1 MNEHAAPAA
10 DPASFRDPSGFIF
23 RDAQGRLCRQVNP
36 SYLPHYRQ
44 LMHSGLYQDL
54 AEAGLLVEHAPAQA
68 GAAAAPDGAP
78 VVVLPREIPFVSY
91 PYEWSFGMLKA
102 AALLTLQIQLKAM
115 KRGMSLKDASAY
127 NVQFEGTRAVFIDT
141 LSFEPLN
148 DGAPWVAYGQFCR
161 HFLAPL
167 ALMGRTDIR
176 LQRLLGDFLD
186 GIPLDLAVRLLPWRT
201 RFEPGLLMHLR
212 LHSRAV
218 TRHQPTDRPAA
229 EKTAA
234 PTMSAKAL
242 ERLLIHLEETTRR
255 QAWSLPRTEWIN
267 YYQDH
272 SYTTAMQDAKVRLVK
287 DFLERL
293 RPATV
298 WDLGANTGLFSRV
311 ALETGARVVAID
323 SDAACVQRI
332 YLDASARGETKLLP
346 LWMDLANPSTG
357 RGWAHRERRSLT
369 ERGPADVIM
378 ALALIHHLAVSNN
391 VPFPMIADWFAAL
404 GRNAVVEYVPK
415 SDGQTQRLLQSRE
428 DIFADYTQEAFEAA
442 MSRHFRIVDRQP
454 VPESGRTLYLL
465 ARVGG

>member
-1 MNEHAAPAA
+1 MNEQDAPAA

-44 LMHSGLYQDL
+44 LMDSGLHQELVD
-54 AEAGLLVEHAPAQA
+54 AGLMVEHSPATET
-68 GAAAAPDGAP
+68 GRSPDGP
-78 VVVLPREIPFVSY
+78 IRIVPREIPFISY

-141 LSFEPLN
+141 LSFEPLKP
-148 DGAPWVAYGQFCR
+148 GVPWVAYGQFCR

-167 ALMGRTDIR
+167 ALMSRTDIR

-218 TRHQPTDRPAA
+218 TRHQPTDRPTV
-229 EKTAA
+229 EKAA

-242 ERLLIHLEETTRR
+242 ERLLIHLEETTR
-255 QAWSLPRTEWIN
+255 QQTWSLPRTEWIN

-272 SYTTAMQDAKVRLVK
+272 SYTAAMQDAKVRLVK
-287 DFLERL
+287 DFLQRL
-293 RPATV
+293 GPASV

-323 SDAACVQRI
+323 SDAACVERI
-332 YLDASARGETKLLP
+332 YLDAAARGETRLLP

-369 ERGPADVIM
+369 ERGPADAIM

-391 VPFPMIADWFAAL
+391 VPFALIADWFAAL
-404 GRNAVVEYVPK
+404 GNNAIVEYVPK
-415 SDGQTQRLLQSRE
+415 SDSQTQRLLQSRE

-442 MSRHFRIVDRQP
+442 MSRHFSVMDKQT
-454 VPESGRTLYLL
+454 VPDSGRTLYLL
-465 ARVGG
+465 TRR